1 MRLFLQRLWNL
12 ARPYRGRLFGGVVL
26 GIISG
31 LMEPVMIVTVSFVYG
46 VMFPTHA
53 VVAHEKTP
61 SGLARMVPI
70 VAKAQRRMDAM
81 QKRFAESVS
90 TNAGR
95 SGRTAIYGLIALI
108 PLVLLARGLLGY
120 LNTYFLTWVSV
131 KSIADLRSDL
141 FDHLMALP
149 VGFFNR
155 TTSGELISRVASDTV
170 FLHSVL
176 AQTASVIVHDPVTL
190 IIIAAYLLIGY
201 TKITLTAMVVMPLC
215 LIPIVVYSRKVRRS
229 SGAIQGYYAF
239 LTEVMTETFTGT
251 RVIKAY
257 GLEKIMGS
265 RFRAAAKDY
274 VSTQL
279 RVTRA
284 VEIPGPLME
293 FFGAVGVSLVLL
305 SMLLGFIP
313 ALEGQDFIVVIGSIF
328 TMYRPIKQLTRLHS
342 QLEQARSATER
353 VFELM
358 GEKTDL
364 PDPAHP
370 KVLAAQDAD
379 VVFDRVNFSYGTK
392 PALSDFSLRIPA
404 GKMVALVGKSGSGK
418 TTTAN
423 LLLRF
428 FDPDSGSIRIGS
440 IDIREATARNLRS
453 QMAMVTQDVV
463 LFNDT
468 VRANIRLGR
477 LDATDAE
484 VEQAARAAFAH
495 EFIMAKERGYETAI
509 GEKGVL
515 LSGGQRQRIAIA
527 RALIRNAPILI
538 LDEATSAL
546 DTESER
552 AVQDALDILMQGR
565 TTVVIAHRL
574 STIQRADCIVVM
586 EEGRIVEQ
594 GTHSE
599 LLARNGRYAELH
611 SLGEA
616 GFAGK

>member
-1 MRLFLQRLWNL
+1 M
-12 ARPYRGRLFGGVVL
+12 L

-53 VVAHEKTP
+53 VVTDERP
-61 SGLARMVPI
+61 SPGIVRSFPA
-70 VAKAQRRMDAM
+70 VAKLQLRLNNLQKKLTAQI
-81 QKRFAESVS
+81 S
-90 TNAGR
+90 TGAGR
-95 SGRTAIYGLIALI
+95 AGTTAIYVLIAMI
-108 PLVLLARGLLGY
+108 PVVLLIRGVVGY

-141 FDHLMALP
+141 FEHLMALP

-170 FLHSVL
+170 FLHSIL
-176 AQTASVIVHDPVTL
+176 AQTASVIVRDPVTL
-190 IIIAAYLLIGY
+190 VCTAASLLILY

-257 GLEKIMGS
+257 GLEKIMGG

-305 SMLLGFIP
+305 SMQLGKIP
-313 ALEGQDFIVVIGSIF
+313 AMDGKDFIFVIGAIF
-328 TMYRPIKQLTRLHS
+328 TMYRPIKQITRLHS

-358 GEKTDL
+358 AEKTDL
-364 PDPAHP
+364 PDPAQP
-370 KVLAAQDAD
+370 KVLAAQGAD
-379 VVFDRVNFSYGTK
+379 VVFDRVNFSYGSK
-392 PALSDFSLRIPA
+392 PALRDFSLKVQA
-404 GKMVALVGKSGSGK
+404 GKMVALVGESGSGK

-468 VRANIRLGR
+468 IRANIRLGR
-477 LDATDAE
+477 PEATDVE
-484 VEQAARAAFAH
+484 VESAARAAFAH
-495 EFIMAKERGYETAI
+495 EFIMAKEKGYETAI

-546 DTESER
+546 DTESEK
-552 AVQDALDILMQGR
+552 AVQDALEILMQGR
-565 TTVVIAHRL
+565 TTIVIAHRL
-574 STIQRADCIVVM
+574 STIHRADSIVVM
-586 EEGRIVEQ
+586 GEGRIVEQ
-594 GTHSE
+594 GTHAE

-611 SLGEA
+611 AMGEA